1 MVPSLIK
8 NAIQIKLGFSSLPIL
23 VDEME
28 AACAIGIG
36 YRIMGQPVPEKQDSL
51 SVMQENFIQ
60 TAEAHM
66 DLTDERNQRLLTL
79 IKRFQPAKPVDDR
92 LYQFM
97 LYGADQIP
105 EFEA

>member
-8 NAIQIKLGFSSLPIL
+8 NAIQIKMGFATLPIL

-51 SVMQENFIQ
+51 SVMQEIFLR

-66 DLTDERNQRLLTL
+66 DLTDERNKRLLSL
-79 IKRFQPAKPVDDR
+79 IKSFQPMKPVDDL
-92 LYQFM
+92 LYNFM
-97 LYGADQIP
+97 LYGADLIP
-105 EFEA
+105 EFE